1 MSYAVR
7 ARLTTTGSMLK
18 RLRIQGFALFEDVE
32 LELGPGLNVISGET
46 GAGKSLVLS
55 ALGLLLGAL
64 RGPWPL
70 REGCDEAHLE
80 GEFVLPP
87 GGSGAP
93 STTAEGTLCVRR
105 VRRRSGRAT
114 CLVGAEAVSARRA
127 AEVGRT
133 LAEFAFQHAQLELG
147 SNLAFLGA
155 LDAFVGQTE
164 LYREY
169 AQVYA
174 ELVEAESEAARTEH
188 ELSDRELRERR
199 LRDRVAALERLQPAP
214 SEHGELR
221 ARLAVLGRAR
231 DFLELAARVKAVLCE
246 REGSVEDELSALVR
260 AAGRSSDAPL
270 GVRSLVEAL
279 QRTADE
285 VQEAARAASRLELEL
300 DVEPAELSR
309 LERRRAELER
319 AAEALALAP
328 DDLGPALERARVE
341 LTSLQVAEGR
351 LADLNARRQRAR
363 DRAQELASALHD
375 RRARAVGELSRRL
388 EAELAGL
395 RLAGARFALELQENP
410 HATLTA
416 QGMSTLSVAFAA
428 NPGEALG
435 PLLRVASGGERSR
448 LLLAL
453 RALGVGA
460 QVASHAS
467 LVFDEVDAGVGGDA
481 AEAVALR
488 LAGIAAQRQV
498 IVVTHQPGVAAWAG
512 AHFRVHKQTRQG
524 RTTAHVERLSDSARV
539 DELARMLSGSGRE
552 ESARVLARALLRRAR
567 AAPTTP
573 GDRDGARHKGRPP
586 AAWSG
591 RAA

>member
-1 MSYAVR
+1 
-7 ARLTTTGSMLK
+7 MLK

-32 LELGPGLNVISGET
+32 LELDPGLNVISGET

-64 RGPWPL
+64 RGPWPF
-70 REGCDEAHLE
+70 REGCDEAQLE
-80 GEFVLPP
+80 AEFVLPP
-87 GGSGAP
+87 AESGAP
-93 STTAEGTLCVRR
+93 LRVRR
-105 VRRRSGRAT
+105 VRRRSGKGT
-114 CLVGAEAVSARRA
+114 CHVDAEIVTARRA
-127 AEVGRT
+127 GEVGRT

-147 SNLAFLGA
+147 SSLAFLGA
-155 LDAFVGQTE
+155 LDALAGQTE

-174 ELVEAESEAARTEH
+174 ELVEAERALARTED

-199 LRDRVAALERLQPAP
+199 LRDRVASLERLRPGP
-214 SEHGELR
+214 NEHGELR

-260 AAGRSSDAPL
+260 AAGRASDAPL
-270 GVRSLVEAL
+270 GVRSLIEAL

-328 DDLGPALERARVE
+328 DELGTELERARAE
-341 LTSLQVAEGR
+341 LASLHMAEAR
-351 LADLNARRQRAR
+351 LAELSALGERARQRAR
-363 DRAQELASALHD
+363 ELASALHD
-375 RRARAVGELSRRL
+375 RRSRAVGDLSRRL
-388 EAELAGL
+388 EAELADL
-395 RLAGARFALELQENP
+395 RLAGARFALELQESP
-410 HATLTA
+410 DGALTT

-453 RALGVGA
+453 RALGVGQA
-460 QVASHAS
+460 ASHGS

-488 LAGIAAQRQV
+488 LARIARERQV
-498 IVVTHQPGVAAWAG
+498 IVVTHQPSVAAWAG
-512 AHFRVHKQTRQG
+512 AHFRVHKQTSRG
-524 RTTAHVERLSDSARV
+524 RTSAQVERLSDSARV

-567 AAPTTP
+567 TARPAP
-573 GDRDGARHKGRPP
+573 GDRGEGRPSP
-586 AAWSG
+586 AWNG